1 MKMEAKISKER
12 WEEIRQEQRETNRD
26 NSVDYYIGFLNGAV
40 WADVTILDKV
50 AEWLDNNAFE
60 YVQTETVGINGIYK
74 GFDSER
80 MITDLKKA
88 IEERL

>member
-1 MKMEAKISKER
+1 MEMEVKISKER
-12 WEEIRQEQRETNRD
+12 WKEIRQEERETNRD
-26 NSVDYYIGFLNGAV
+26 NSADYHIGFVNGAV

-60 YVQTETVGINGIYK
+60 YAQTETVGINDIYK

-88 IEERL
+88 MEERL